1 MNAALDLARQRK
13 SLQQKLEEGLASGLV
28 NPAMKQP
35 LEAELLG
42 LGKIQV
48 ELVDYLTDLQQYV
61 AVSTSAGVSG
71 PDTMIGTVTREDGS
85 GSQETVATSPSTE
98 TGASGETPRE
108 GKGEATQIP
117 SGEVGGEQKGEDETT
132 LKAVDESSNE
142 SIDIDDIF
150 GGGLPGGYGKDTTED
165 NMKEVTIV
173 LVGGGLGTT
182 QKSEALDSGQQEE
195 DEVTEDSIIILPSTK
210 SPPLDCGRNE

>member
-1 MNAALDLARQRK
+1 MNTALDLARQRK
-13 SLQQKLEEGLASGLV
+13 SLQQKLEEGVASGQV
-28 NPAMKQP
+28 NPAMKQL

-61 AVSTSAGVSG
+61 AVSTPAGTIG
-71 PDTMIGTVTREDGS
+71 PDITIGTVSREDQS

-98 TGASGETPRE
+98 TAASGETPRE
-108 GKGEATQIP
+108 GKEEITKIP
-117 SGEVGGEQKGEDETT
+117 RGEVGKEQEGNNETT
-132 LKAVDESSNE
+132 LKTVDESGNKG
-142 SIDIDDIF
+142 IDIDDIF
-150 GGGLPGGYGKDTTED
+150 GGGLPGGYGQDNTED
-165 NMKEVTIV
+165 NMEEVTV
-173 LVGGGLGTT
+173 VPMGGGQSTT
-182 QKSEALDSGQQEE
+182 QKSEALASGQQEE